1 MRAWVWVDDPDQM
14 MLKLRCKSLDWPGL
28 LLLYCIQTG
37 LYGNEEDL
45 GPERSGNLPLT
56 AASQL
61 ITPIQCKET
70 RDT

>member
-1 MRAWVWVDDPDQM
+1 MRAEVWVDDPDQK
-14 MLKLRCKSLDWPGL
+14 MLNMCGINLETGFRPGL

-56 AASQL
+56 GAS
-61 ITPIQCKET
+61 
-70 RDT
+70 